1 MTPPPPSTLSKISV
15 LKAWIPE
22 GTSALVV
29 KFKNRAD
36 VNLVN
41 RFKKNLDPE
50 AKVFDVVPPCCEDI
64 ERYLQKKAYLLREP
78 GPNLLKCKTRVCW
91 AGYRRVLMSKPASNT
106 KSTFRIV
113 CGNEAVGVLAY
124 HPDIAPLFTSDR
136 PLSRCPP
143 TVPLADFPPLLNSPI
158 LPGLDLAGHHSEILA
173 TQSGSSK
180 RVTGSSTGTAGS
192 KKRKSTTA
200 AAPPSTTPVQSTPS
214 QVYRT
219 PCVTQ
224 HPQSSHDATTS
235 TPKMDS
241 TAGPSRRL
249 DYTEGNND
257 SGVE

>member
-1 MTPPPPSTLSKISV
+1 MKTLRS
-15 LKAWIPE
+15 
-22 GTSALVV
+22 
-29 KFKNRAD
+29 
-36 VNLVN
+36 
-41 RFKKNLDPE
+41 
-50 AKVFDVVPPCCEDI
+50 
-64 ERYLQKKAYLLREP
+64 YLQKKAYLLREP
-78 GPNLLKCKTRVCW
+78 GPNLLKYKTRVCW

-200 AAPPSTTPVQSTPS
+200 AAPPSTTPVQSAPS
-214 QVYRT
+214 QVYKT
-219 PCVTQ
+219 PRVTQ